1 MLAALPFVLVC
12 VQNPSVLFKR
22 LSRPRMCIYI
32 ISAFFFC
39 FLVRRVSL
47 VDRATGG
54 ERGGMEQSH
63 PAEV

>member
-12 VQNPSVLFKR
+12 VQTHSVLFKR
-22 LSRPRMCIYI
+22 LSRPRICIYGI
-32 ISAFFFC
+32 FFLLFGEAC
-39 FLVRRVSL
+39 VL

-63 PAEV
+63 PAKV